1 MEKTFS
7 GVGIGGVVA
16 GILSWSVNHSIGW
29 LILHIFIYMLIYF
42 KGYKL
47 WH

>member
-7 GVGIGGVVA
+7 GVGLGGVIA

-29 LILHIFIYMLIYF
+29 LILHIFCSWFYVIYYAF
-42 KGYKL
+42 FR
-47 WH
+47 